1 MTDLQATI
9 LHFIRDRSG
18 LSAPG
23 AYQFEDLHIDI
34 DEEHPDRSRTL
45 RFRYFFDEDGFSQYD
60 KTIGL
65 EGHVTIDAEQHI
77 LVLASSLK
85 ITHIGVAA
93 HYKPPTDLV
102 NEQPAG

>member
-9 LHFIRDRSG
+9 LRFIRDRSG

-23 AYQFEDLHIDI
+23 AYQFEDLYIDA
-34 DEEHPDRSRTL
+34 DEEHPSGNRTL

-60 KTIGL
+60 KTIGF
-65 EGHVTIDAEQHI
+65 EGHITIDAGQHI
-77 LVLASSLK
+77 LASNLEV
-85 ITHIGVAA
+85 THIGVAA
-93 HYKPPTDLV
+93 HYKPPTDLA